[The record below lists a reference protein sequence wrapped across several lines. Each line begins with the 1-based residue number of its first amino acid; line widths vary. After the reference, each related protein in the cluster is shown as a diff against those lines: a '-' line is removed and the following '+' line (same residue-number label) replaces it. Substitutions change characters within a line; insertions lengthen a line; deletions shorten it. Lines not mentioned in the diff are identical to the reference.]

1 MSESDWRSPEPY
13 AIMQDAEAADFAW
26 EFVRRNPDYRRD
38 HRKLQRNGSRLGVN
52 RTFRHRWGFL
62 FAADPHRNFK
72 MQTIFWSPE
81 VLPTVLRAAAVSW
94 ATLSRPCHLDLSQLS
109 SADIRQAYDGWHA
122 VLRLGGV
129 THRLWLQELPPTG
142 APIVLE
148 LLLDAD
154 FGLQSHAAHRLW
166 LALEKAA
173 RRAPDPAL
181 PKQRRQRFILAMR
194 ALDGRIEGN
203 SYRAIAENLF
213 GKVRIPQLG
222 WKAHDL
228 RSRTIRLVQTGVSLM
243 RGDYLGLLRRKRTLR

>member
-1 MSESDWRSPEPY
+1 MSESEWRSPEPY

-26 EFVRRNPDYRRD
+26 EFVRRNPDYRQD
-38 HRKLQRNGSRLGVN
+38 HRKLQSDGSL
-52 RTFRHRWGFL
+52 FRVSRKFRRRWGFL

-81 VLPTVLRAAAVSW
+81 VLPTVLRAAAASR
-94 ATLSRPCHLDLSQLS
+94 TTFSRPCHLDLSKLS
-109 SADIRQAYDGWHA
+109 SADVRQASDGWHA

-148 LLLDAD
+148 LLLDANFD
-154 FGLQSHAAHRLW
+154 LQSYAAHRLW

-173 RRAPDPAL
+173 LRAPDPAL

-213 GKVRIPQLG
+213 GKARIPQLG
-222 WKAHDL
+222 WKTHDL
-228 RSRTIRLVQTGVSLM
+228 RNRTIRLVQTGVSLM
-243 RGDYLGLLRRKRTLR
+243 RGDYLALLRRKRTRH